1 MKLGFTVCAL
11 TVAVASPQ
19 IIFASLL
26 TLHAARNFMDNNLV
40 TEIIAAIGFIVVIG
54 LVAICVALV
63 FANGR
68 RQYIAV
74 YLVKIASIW
83 VMLNMVVFIVS
94 LSAFPGLATVSTAS
108 LIVSVLVL
116 AASMANRWANFA
128 G

>member
-1 MKLGFTVCAL
+1 MKPGIAVCAL

-26 TLHAARNFMDNNLV
+26 ILYTTRNFMDNNLV
-40 TEIIAAIGFIVVIG
+40 TEVIAAIGFIVMIG

-63 FANGR
+63 IANSK
-68 RQYIAV
+68 RQHIAV
-74 YLVKIASIW
+74 YLVRIASTW
-83 VMLNMVVFIVS
+83 VMLNMVAFIAS
-94 LSAFPGLATVSTAS
+94 LSAFPGLATVSAAS

-116 AASMANRWANFA
+116 AASMANGWANSA

>member
-19 IIFASLL
+19 IIFGSLL
-26 TLHAARNFMDNNLV
+26 VLYAARNFVDNNLV
-40 TEIIAAIGFIVVIG
+40 TVIVAASGFMVVIG
-54 LVAICVALV
+54 LVAISVALV

-68 RQYIAV
+68 RQYIAT
-74 YLVKIASIW
+74 YLVRIAVIW
-83 VMLNMVVFIVS
+83 VSLNVVAFIAS
-94 LSAFPGLATVSTAS
+94 LSAFPGLATVSATS

-116 AASMANRWANFA
+116 AASTANGWANST